1 MTDLLNALQI
11 SAYGMKAQGTRMRVI
26 SENMANANTG
36 ATSPNGDPY
45 IRKVISF
52 KNELDRE
59 MGLNLVGVDEIN
71 RERGDEPLPVK
82 LMPGHPGADENGYVQ
97 MPNVNP
103 LIEAMDMREAQRTYE
118 ANLGMIE
125 QSRSMILQTID
136 LLRG

>member
-1 MTDLLNALQI
+1 MSDLLNALQI
-11 SAYGMKAQGTRMRVI
+11 SSYGMKAQGTRMRVI

-36 ATSPNGDPY
+36 ATEPGGDPY
-45 IRKVISF
+45 TRKVVSF

-59 MGLNLVGVDEIN
+59 LGLNLVGIDEIT
-71 RERGDEPLPVK
+71 REKVDGPLPMK
-82 LMPGHPGADENGYVQ
+82 LMPGHPGADENGYVK
-97 MPNVNP
+97 MPNVDP

-125 QSRSMILQTID
+125 QSRNMILQTID